1 MNAVGEDHI
10 LVVNNEHK
18 VDVFK
23 RGASRKI
30 KTLDIEYMRYSLVI
44 NNLLFIGTEEK
55 MLYLIDALTFEI
67 LDRIMTQS
75 YIFTMCKIDDCT
87 IVCGE
92 YQGSIDVV
100 RVRKGE

>member
-23 RGASRKI
+23 RGATRKL
-30 KTLDIEYMRYSLVI
+30 KTLDIEYMRYSLVV
-44 NNLLFIGTEEK
+44 NNMLFIGTEEK
-55 MLYLIDALTFEI
+55 MLYLIDALTFDI

-92 YQGSIDVV
+92 Y
-100 RVRKGE
+100 